1 MRLDSLVR
9 LINGL
14 SESLQQDV
22 EALSRLDLSSPHPA
36 SRKLGSGT
44 PRHCAVSISI
54 NVYGMNA
61 GHLFAYCSSAER
73 TFRNRMV

>member
-14 SESLQQDV
+14 SEALQQDV
-22 EALSRLDLSSPHPA
+22 EALSRLDLSSPSCEQEARERTFPTL
-36 SRKLGSGT
+36 RRFT
-44 PRHCAVSISI
+44 FDQRIRE
-54 NVYGMNA
+54 NA